1 MEITDLHATN
11 MPCRSADAA
20 QVIGGTF
27 PQHGGAKCTTAA
39 EWARPRIPVRLSRPT
54 DDFAGLFAKPLI

>member
-1 MEITDLHATN
+1 

>member
-1 MEITDLHATN
+1 

-27 PQHGGAKCTTAA
+27 PQHGGANSTTDVERAH
-39 EWARPRIPVRLSRPT
+39 PRIPVRLSRPT
-54 DDFAGLFAKPLI
+54 DDFAGLFVKPLI